1 MILKRH
7 IFLTLIILFSV
18 LVGETKTLQNF
29 SYSNPDTTIF
39 YYGDIINFNNLEK
52 KIYLTENARL
62 KYKNISF
69 EAYQIILDIEKNTV
83 SAIQKKDTVFSK
95 SEPGKIDSI
104 LTTGKPTIT
113 EIKRL
118 SKVRICRM
126 ILIQGKEL
134 FIMLKL

>member
-69 EAYQIILDIEKNTV
+69 EA
-83 SAIQKKDTVFSK
+83 
-95 SEPGKIDSI
+95 
-104 LTTGKPTIT
+104 
-113 EIKRL
+113 
-118 SKVRICRM
+118 
-126 ILIQGKEL
+126 
-134 FIMLKL
+134 